1 MLIRGLKFFAF
12 LLLLAAA
19 SGEPA
24 LDFAAAPHSYW
35 DKEPHDRFSLLSAEV
50 KAGRVRLDTSGE
62 LPLLRS
68 LLKALA
74 IPESSQIIVF
84 SSASQQSRLISPRN
98 PRAIYFNEDTSIGYI
113 PGGRIEVSSLDPDLG
128 AILSILDPLTPGVFP
143 RADRQERCMNCH
155 AEQYSHGL
163 PGLVINS
170 RVPNILG
177 TTISAY
183 RVNQSGHGIPF
194 AERFGGYHVT
204 GQHHIAQHWGDR
216 IRTES
221 LQGPKDTMIH
231 LGELFDLR
239 RYPASTSDILAQL
252 VQEHQV
258 GFTNR
263 AIEATYLARSLGG
276 KATAPQLGDIARPL
290 VRYLLFADE
299 AQIAAPGIEPDPAYR
314 AAFLSTRCAAKNG
327 ASLKD
332 LDLHTRMMK
341 YRCSYMIYSPPF
353 TGLPAPLKAR
363 VLRELADALRDGNT
377 ETAYLP
383 ADEKRAIRS
392 ILKDT
397 LPGMPAAP

>member
-1 MLIRGLKFFAF
+1 MFIRELKFAAF
-12 LLLLAAA
+12 LLLTAAVNA
-19 SGEPA
+19 DPA
-24 LDFAAAPHSYW
+24 LDFAATPHSYW

-50 KAGRVRLDTSGE
+50 KAGRVTLDTSGE
-62 LPLLRS
+62 LPFLRS

-74 IPESSQIIVF
+74 IPESSQVLVF

-113 PGGRIEVSSLDPDLG
+113 PGGRIEVSSLDPELG
-128 AILSILDPLTPGVFP
+128 AILSILDPLRPGTFP
-143 RADRQERCMNCH
+143 SADRQERCMNCH

-183 RVNQSGHGIPF
+183 RVDQSGHGIPF
-194 AERFGGYHVT
+194 AERFGGYHLT
-204 GQHHIAQHWGDR
+204 GKHAIAQHWGDR

-221 LQGPKDTMIH
+221 LRGARDTMIR

-239 RYPASTSDILAQL
+239 RYPATTSDILAQL

-263 AIEATYLARSLGG
+263 AIEATYRARALGG
-276 KATAPQLGDIARPL
+276 NATAQQLDNLARPL

-299 AQIAAPGIEPDPAYR
+299 AQIPAPGIEPDPAYR
-314 AAFLSTRCAAKNG
+314 AAFLSTRRAAKNG

-332 LDLHTRMMK
+332 LDLRTRMMK
-341 YRCSYMIYSPPF
+341 YRCSYMVYSPPF
-353 TGLPAPLKAR
+353 TGLPVPLKAR
-363 VLRELADALRDGNT
+363 VLHALSAALRDGSADAN
-377 ETAYLP
+377 YLP
-383 ADEKRAIRS
+383 AEEKRAIRS
-392 ILKDT
+392 ILADT
-397 LPGMPAAP
+397 LPGMPAE